1 MLAFGSELWR
11 VTSSWVC

>member
-11 VTSSWVC
+11 VNSSWVC